1 MWQIVMIIL
10 TSVID
15 GRTNTVVDNIRVG
28 NMPISVSINPNTIT
42 VANGNDDTPSLIS
55 FSEDQ

>member
-1 MWQIVMIIL
+1 MANSDDNT

-28 NMPISVSINPNTIT
+28 NMPISVSINPNTNM
-42 VANGNDDTPSLIS
+42 V
-55 FSEDQ
+55 

>member
-28 NMPISVSINPNTIT
+28 NMPISVSINPNTNM
-42 VANGNDDTPSLIS
+42 V
-55 FSEDQ
+55 

>member
-15 GRTNTVVDNIRVG
+15 GRTNTAVDNIRVG
-28 NMPISVSINPNTIT
+28 NMPISLSIQILTWYRWQMVMMT
-42 VANGNDDTPSLIS
+42 HYL
-55 FSEDQ
+55 